1 LSRCKRADDGQVV
14 SEFRL
19 KRSSGEVLVQI
30 ISVPFRQ
37 GSQTYFQTALID
49 LTERKKNERAL
60 EESKQFS
67 DAIIQTI
74 HEPLLVVDM
83 NLKILQMNEAFTKL
97 FGVTPQIMRNLPLE
111 SVLNLWWTGN
121 ELKQRLEEV
130 LLKNVPL
137 INFEFEVHP
146 RNKERRVFLFNAR
159 RVLQKENS
167 PPALLIALEDITT
180 RKEAEEKLGHYNQQ
194 LQQLNDGLEKR
205 VEERTKELRASN
217 KQLEGFCYSIAHDLR
232 APLRSMAGFSTV
244 LLDDFGPQ
252 LGARGCSYLEK
263 IVTAGQQMDVLIHD
277 LLEYGRFTTVDFQ
290 KDSVDADEVLSQVL
304 HNLEPQISELHARIE
319 RKGKLPKIS
328 GHKVVLEAAF
338 SNLIS
343 NAMKFVRPHTRP
355 KVTIWPEEKAKQIRI
370 WIGDNGIGIEPRYHQ
385 RIFEVFQRLHPQEAY
400 PGTGI
405 GLAIV
410 HRALQRI
417 GGDVGV
423 ESEPG
428 KGSKFWIGVQRAD

>member
-1 LSRCKRADDGQVV
+1 
-14 SEFRL
+14 
-19 KRSSGEVLVQI
+19 
-30 ISVPFRQ
+30 
-37 GSQTYFQTALID
+37 
-49 LTERKKNERAL
+49 
-60 EESKQFS
+60 
-67 DAIIQTI
+67 
-74 HEPLLVVDM
+74 
-83 NLKILQMNEAFTKL
+83 
-97 FGVTPQIMRNLPLE
+97 
-111 SVLNLWWTGN
+111 
-121 ELKQRLEEV
+121 
-130 LLKNVPL
+130 
-137 INFEFEVHP
+137 
-146 RNKERRVFLFNAR
+146 
-159 RVLQKENS
+159 
-167 PPALLIALEDITT
+167 
-180 RKEAEEKLGHYNQQ
+180 
-194 LQQLNDGLEKR
+194 
-205 VEERTKELRASN
+205 
-217 KQLEGFCYSIAHDLR
+217 
-232 APLRSMAGFSTV
+232 V

-355 KVTIWPEEKAKQIRI
+355 KVTIWPEEQAKQIRI

-385 RIFEVFQRLHPQEAY
+385 KIFEVFQRLHPQEAY

-417 GGDVGV
+417 GGNVGV